1 MPLLVVIG
9 YGPGNGHAIAQRF
22 GREGWTIALIGRN
35 DDRLN
40 DGVELLATEGTTAHA
55 FVSDAS
61 DPAALQS
68 TIANIRDELGPITSI
83 ALSAFRPVAVGDV
96 LTADLQDVAHVFD
109 ISVTGLLA
117 AVQAALD
124 DLRAADGASVLVVN
138 GALGLHDDNI
148 DAYATSFGGD
158 GVALE
163 CSAKTKLVGLLAA
176 RLRPDGVYVG
186 EIVINGSVTR
196 AGEGIDPANIADRI
210 WKMTQSRTET
220 HVHIAHTDN

>member
-1 MPLLVVIG
+1 MALLVVIG

-35 DDRLN
+35 EDRLHA
-40 DGVELLATEGTTAHA
+40 GVDQLATEGITAHA
-55 FVSDAS
+55 FVGDAG
-61 DPAALQS
+61 DPSALRS
-68 TIANIRDELGPITSI
+68 TIAGIHDRLGTITSI
-83 ALSAFRPVAVGDV
+83 ALSAFRPVAVGD
-96 LTADLQDVAHVFD
+96 LLAADIQDVAHVFD
-109 ISVTGLLA
+109 IGVIGLLA

-138 GALGLHDDNI
+138 GALGLHDDDI

-176 RLRPDGVYVG
+176 RLRPDDVYVG
-186 EIVINGSVTR
+186 EIVINGTVARS
-196 AGEGIDPANIADRI
+196 GEGIDPADIADRF
-210 WKMTQSRTET
+210 WQMAQSRTET
-220 HVHIAHTDN
+220 HVHIAEPRN